1 MNRLHDDGLTADV
14 ECAGQR
20 LVLRADHSVYWPAQ
34 RTLLVAD
41 THFGKAGVFRRQ
53 GLGVPAGTTDA
64 DLARLTNAV
73 AETACECLVVL
84 GDFLH
89 APPGGDEPWLAQFAA
104 WRGRHRSLSI
114 VVTRGNHDRASALPA
129 GFDLDWRT
137 GALVQPPFVLTHE
150 PGADTRGHVLAG
162 HLHPVVRMRDRAE
175 SVRAPA
181 FWLTERYMV
190 LPAFCSFAGGQPIT
204 PVPGERVF
212 VLGDGAITEARLA
225 AR

>member
-1 MNRLHDDGLTADV
+1 MNGNDFQV
-14 ECAGQR
+14 EVGCAGER
-20 LVLRADHSVYWPAQ
+20 LVLRADHSVYWAAQ

-73 AETACECLVVL
+73 AQTACERLVVL

-104 WRGRHRSLSI
+104 WRARHWSLAM

-129 GFDLDWRT
+129 CFDLGWRAD
-137 GALVQPPFVLTHE
+137 ALVAPPFVFAHE
-150 PGADTRGHVLAG
+150 PAADARGHVLAG
-162 HLHPVVRMRDRAE
+162 HLHPVVHLRDGAE
-175 SVRAPA
+175 TLRAPV
-181 FWLTERYMV
+181 FWLIDRYMV

-204 PVPGERVF
+204 PAPGERIF
-212 VLGDGAITEARLA
+212 ALGDGNIAEARLA